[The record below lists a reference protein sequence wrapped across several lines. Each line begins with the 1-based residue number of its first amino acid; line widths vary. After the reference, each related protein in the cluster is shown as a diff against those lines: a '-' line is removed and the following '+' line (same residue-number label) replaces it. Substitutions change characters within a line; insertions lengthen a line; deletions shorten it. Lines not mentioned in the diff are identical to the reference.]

1 MKVSDT
7 EDQTGCHWEG
17 WVIGEMEERRDSID
31 LGLFGQPLQLIG
43 EGAQRE
49 RGLLTHRASVQFADV
64 HEAVVPVGGGS

>member
-31 LGLFGQPLQLIG
+31 LGLFGQSLQLIG

-49 RGLLTHRASVQFADV
+49 RTINSPGVSSIRRR
-64 HEAVVPVGGGS
+64 P